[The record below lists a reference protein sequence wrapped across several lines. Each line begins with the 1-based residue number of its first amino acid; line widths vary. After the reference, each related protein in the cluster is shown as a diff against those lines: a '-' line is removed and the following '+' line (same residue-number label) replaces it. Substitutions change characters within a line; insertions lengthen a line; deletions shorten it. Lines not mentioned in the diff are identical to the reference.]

1 MRPFAYYRPA
11 NSDALEAVL
20 AGSPRNAPPTA
31 AKAQFIAGGT
41 TILDLMKL
49 DVARPEILIDINQ
62 LGDLAA
68 IESDSDGLRLGALA
82 RMDDVS
88 HHPAVMREYP
98 VIAQSLD
105 LAASL
110 QIRNMASVGGNVL
123 QRTRCTYFRDASW
136 KACNKRSPGSGCAA
150 MDGFNR
156 AHAVLGTSPQCIASY
171 PGDFGQALIALGAQ
185 VEIWRGR
192 RRRDIAFADLHRLPG
207 ERPDIETSLAA
218 DEMIAGFFVPAILWS
233 RRSRFVKVRDRES
246 YEFAL
251 ASAAVALDMAPDGVV
266 NEARIALGG
275 VATIPWRAREAES
288 FLAKRRL
295 NLEVAEQ
302 AAELAF
308 RHAEPRQ
315 HNAFKIA
322 LGRKTLERALL
333 ETASIEV

>member
-1 MRPFAYYRPA
+1 MRPFAYYRPT
-11 NSDALEAVL
+11 NSDALEAIL
-20 AGSPRNAPPTA
+20 AESPRNAPPTA

-49 DVARPEILIDINQ
+49 DVVRPEILIDINQ

-68 IESDSDGLRLGALA
+68 IESNSDGLRLGALA

-156 AHAVLGTSPQCIASY
+156 AHAVLGTSPQCIATY
-171 PGDFGQALIALGAQ
+171 PGDFAQALIALDAQ
-185 VEIWRGR
+185 VEIRRGR
-192 RRRDIAFADLHRLPG
+192 KRRDVAFADLHRPPG
-207 ERPDIETSLAA
+207 ERSDVETSLAA
-218 DEMIAGFFVPAILWS
+218 DEMIAGFLVPPLAWS

-251 ASAAVALDMAPDGVV
+251 ASAAVALDMAPGGMV

-275 VATIPWRAREAES
+275 VATIPWRAREAEF

-295 NLEVAEQ
+295 SPEVAEQ

-315 HNAFKIA
+315 HNAFKIT

-333 ETASIEV
+333 ETASIEF

>member
-1 MRPFAYYRPA
+1 MRPFAYYRPTIP
-11 NSDALEAVL
+11 EAIE
-20 AGSPRNAPPTA
+20 AIFAESRQDAPPTA

-49 DVARPEILIDINQ
+49 DVARPEVLIDINQ
-62 LGDLAA
+62 FGDLTGVEASA
-68 IESDSDGLRLGALA
+68 DGLRLGALA
-82 RMDDVS
+82 RMDDIA
-88 HHPAVMREYP
+88 HHTAIVRQYP

-105 LAASL
+105 LAASM
-110 QIRNMASVGGNVL
+110 QIRNMASLGGNVL

-156 AHAVLGTSPQCIASY
+156 THAVLGTSSRCIATY
-171 PGDFGQALIALGAQ
+171 PGDFAQALIALDAE
-185 VEIWRGR
+185 VEIRRGR
-192 RRRDIAFADLHRLPG
+192 KRRQIAFAELHRPPG
-207 ERPDIETSLAA
+207 ERPDVETSLAA
-218 DEMIAGFFVPAILWS
+218 DEMIAGFFVPSIPWA

-251 ASAAVALDMAPDGVV
+251 ASAAVALDMAPDGMV

-275 VATIPWRAREAES
+275 VATLPWRARESEA

-295 NLEVAEQ
+295 TSEIAEQ
-302 AAELAF
+302 AAKLAF
-308 RHAEPRQ
+308 RDAQPRQ
-315 HNAFKIA
+315 HNAFKVA
-322 LGRKTLERALL
+322 LGRRTLERALL